1 MPDTDNLRTHI
12 IHEAH
17 DQVSTAH
24 PGQNKTIK
32 ILRNRYYR
40 PKMSDYIRQYIRNCA
55 ACQRAT
61 VPRDKTPGL
70 LQPLPIPE
78 RPWQHISMDFKSFP
92 PDKAGHDII
101 FVVVDRLSKRSYSLP
116 CSKTVT
122 AKDMACLFITHI

>member
-1 MPDTDNLRTHI
+1 
-12 IHEAH
+12 
-17 DQVSTAH
+17 
-24 PGQNKTIK
+24 
-32 ILRNRYYR
+32 
-40 PKMSDYIRQYIRNCA
+40 MSDYIRQYIRNCA